1 VLHLHMANLTARIEP
16 ELTEF
21 IAQYQVKHQL
31 ENRSEVIRLALRAL
45 QQIERRQELRQG
57 YLQMAQET
65 HSDEWLDSDLTQT
78 LEPQ

>member
-1 VLHLHMANLTARIEP
+1 MANLTARIEP

-65 HSDEWLDSDLTQT
+65 HTDEWLDSDLTQT
-78 LEPQ
+78 LKPQ